1 MSPRSS
7 FDELLCSCSS
17 TDVSIYAQFCGS
29 VLWNETVISGEIM
42 VNQWDLGKKK
52 KKTAHAI
59 QYILHLILQDYE
71 YFLCLETNY
80 TLKKNYWLSVTDIC
94 LTAF

>member
-42 VNQWDLGKKK
+42 VNQWDLEKKK
-52 KKTAHAI
+52 KKQHM
-59 QYILHLILQDYE
+59 QYNT
-71 YFLCLETNY
+71 FY
-80 TLKKNYWLSVTDIC
+80 TSFYKIMNISYV
-94 LTAF
+94 

>member
-1 MSPRSS
+1 MNCSAHVAVLMSLFMHNFVGVSFEMKLSSLVRSW
-7 FDELLCSCSS
+7 S
-17 TDVSIYAQFCGS
+17 T
-29 VLWNETVISGEIM
+29 SGT
-42 VNQWDLGKKK
+42 WKK

-80 TLKKNYWLSVTDIC
+80 TLKKNY
-94 LTAF
+94 

>member
-42 VNQWDLGKKK
+42 VNQWDLEKKK
-52 KKTAHAI
+52 QHM
-59 QYILHLILQDYE
+59 QYNTFYTSFYKI
-71 YFLCLETNY
+71 TNISY
-80 TLKKNYWLSVTDIC
+80 V
-94 LTAF
+94 